1 VSDEDVAD
9 AAPPD
14 EAGIAVPRRSRW
26 RSVLVFFAVLLA
38 LGAAVGVG
46 LVIGRALAPNS
57 TSAAIE
63 PDVEESP
70 VVEKLPQGNS
80 PNPEST
86 VTASADAGNVTVLVA
101 AATSSSGSVFLTGT
115 DGLPDTPTTASGYR
129 LVNAGIS
136 GGQVA
141 AVLASVFGVP
151 GQPVTQEDRWV
162 VGTPDGPAASL
173 TVTNDPL
180 FRWVYDAGS
189 APLAAA
195 GPPMTADRAVELTSA
210 VLGSIGVDTASV
222 DWQVDLHDGVTLVTA
237 WQVVAGARTQLSWQ
251 IGFGPT
257 GELVRAAGFS
267 AGFEEVPGYPVVG
280 AATAVDRAGRPPWS
294 AIGPAAV
301 SSPPPDAGPTP
312 AASDATPAAGERP
325 TLTVPATYV
334 NVTGADLALAQYWQP
349 DGGMLVL
356 PSYLLTGEDGS
367 RWSLLAVDDS
377 AVAFVEPPYPSADP
391 GSP

>member
-1 VSDEDVAD
+1 
-9 AAPPD
+9 
-14 EAGIAVPRRSRW
+14 
-26 RSVLVFFAVLLA
+26 VLV
-38 LGAAVGVG
+38 
-46 LVIGRALAPNS
+46 
-57 TSAAIE
+57 TSA
-63 PDVEESP
+63 
-70 VVEKLPQGNS
+70 
-80 PNPEST
+80 
-86 VTASADAGNVTVLVA
+86 TAPM
-101 AATSSSGSVFLTGT
+101 GSVFLTAT

-151 GQPVTQEDRWV
+151 GQPVTEEDRWV

-180 FRWVYDAGS
+180 FRWVFDDGS
-189 APLAAA
+189 ATLAAA
-195 GPPMTADRAVELTSA
+195 GPPMTADRAVELTTA
-210 VLGSIGVDTASV
+210 LLGSIGVDTASV

-251 IGFGPT
+251 VGFGPT
-257 GELVRAAGFS
+257 GDLVRAAGFS

-280 AATAVDRAGRPPWS
+280 AATAVDRAGLPPWS

-301 SSPPPDAGPTP
+301 TPAPPEDDPTPTASSPT
-312 AASDATPAAGERP
+312 SAAGERP
-325 TLTVPATYV
+325 PLTVPVTYV
-334 NVTGADLALAQYWQP
+334 TVTGADLALAQYWQP

-356 PSYLLTGEDGS
+356 PAYLLTGEDGS

-377 AVAFVEPPYPSADP
+377 AVAFVEPPYPSAVP
-391 GSP
+391 ASP